1 MNILC
6 SELFETQLKELL
18 QEFSKEDFNATK
30 SFKLYLDTIILNM
43 PTKATKY
50 KKSIYFDDD
59 NIRDIVHENYTIPFL
74 IDSESDK
81 YIVLAIMKN
90 DFTDNP

>member
-6 SELFETQLKELL
+6 SELFETQLKRLL
-18 QEFSKEDFNATK
+18 EEFSKEDFNATK

-50 KKSIYFDDD
+50 QKSVYFDDD

-74 IDSESDK
+74 IDSTSDN
-81 YIVLAIMKN
+81 YIILGIVKN
-90 DFTDNP
+90 N